1 VIAAR
6 SSVGAHFTELGR
18 PERLAYDSLVDF
30 VPGVEPYSF
39 GTDVQLMEE
48 ADGSIR
54 IVMRVEP
61 LHDEEW
67 TVRLIAG
74 PTNELDNL
82 ARLLEARGVAPVIP
96 SRPAHAPSRA
106 L

>member
-6 SSVGAHFTELGR
+6 SRVGAHFTELAR

-48 ADGSIR
+48 ADGLR
-54 IVMRVEP
+54 IVMRMEP

-67 TVRLIAG
+67 TERLIAG